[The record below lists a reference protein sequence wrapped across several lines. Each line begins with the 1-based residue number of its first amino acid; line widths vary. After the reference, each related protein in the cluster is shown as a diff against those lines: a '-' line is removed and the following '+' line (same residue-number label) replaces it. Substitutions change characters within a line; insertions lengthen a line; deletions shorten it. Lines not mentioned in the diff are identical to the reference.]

1 MKIESVGTEEVKN
14 FLVDTFVPATD
25 ASQLPSSGPKNYMA
39 SPQLKLDM
47 ACYARLAKFLSDKEA
62 VGRAAAQLD
71 GLLWGLVKDLDRQS
85 WLGVGDLFLE
95 ALRRVGAAYG
105 FNLVYCYALYRQVSP
120 EAFRWVVSQKSLFH
134 DAFTRRHGE
143 YTHAVQWLLM
153 AVRFESS
160 DLNARIADLYARSVA
175 YISKEGKQF
184 ITRLTKDG
192 KPIYERIYLWNFLV
206 DCFPGPDENYKANIR
221 CQTYRCPQYVT
232 NKFVGLSPES
242 WLGRHLIRLRWL
254 GCNRGE
260 PPPSPRYDRK
270 RLKKGNISYTPR
282 DIAENLQSGLWEQ
295 TGYPNVYRVV
305 PPRILVH

>member
-153 AVRFESS
+153 AVRFDQVLPVAE
-160 DLNARIADLYARSVA
+160 LYKRSVA
-175 YISKEGKQF
+175 YVAKKGVTFTAQGAKTE
-184 ITRLTKDG
+184 
-192 KPIYERIYLWNFLV
+192 PVYLWNFLV
-206 DCFPGPDENYKANIR
+206 DCFKGEENFSQNID
-221 CQTYRCPQYVT
+221 CQTFRCPQIVT
-232 NKFVGLSPES
+232 LELVQLRPENEVARFIA
-242 WLGRHLIRLRWL
+242 WLGRFGTTKGDRAPEGTRWEGRRYVQYTDSEMLEELR
-254 GCNRGE
+254 
-260 PPPSPRYDRK
+260 
-270 RLKKGNISYTPR
+270 KGRWQGTR
-282 DIAENLQSGLWEQ
+282 FEE
-295 TGYPNVYRVV
+295 VYRVMPSKFRSEV
-305 PPRILVH
+305 D